1 MAGEDPGDSVKYI
14 QVTNKDKNGKT
25 KKPVIEINLAK
36 IDEGLKYAGYNLSK
50 VIVTTPGTEDK
61 KEI

>member
-14 QVTNKDKNGKT
+14 QVTNTDKNGKT